1 MWLDIGI
8 VLLYLAV
15 LVGMGLRGGRQVK
28 SAGDFTASGGRY
40 GTLVLFASLSA
51 SFIGGG
57 YSSGNAARAFENGIG
72 TTLALFGFSL
82 AMILIGR
89 FIVPGVG
96 RFSGVSTAG
105 GVIGRAYGRRARV
118 LSGLFIFLCSAG
130 MVGAQMEAI
139 GLVFHVLLGVKPL
152 TGVLIGFGIVLVYST
167 AGGLQSVIAAD
178 MVQFTLLAVGMPL
191 LLVMSLLRAGGAG
204 AVLDAVPDA
213 YFNPFNGTTPAAF
226 FSLFLTMMLGE
237 ALAPPYTQRLLIG
250 RSPRSTAK
258 ATILSG
264 LFSIPFFVITGLIGL
279 SAYALLTGLAAVA
292 VAFAVPD
299 IFDILVLAY
308 SFWCPLILVPLAAAF
323 LGIRSDG
330 RAFRTALLAG
340 LLSTLVWNYLLHR
353 PFGIDGAVVG
363 TACNLL
369 AFSLRTRQFRRRTL
383 TARRDVSPLPR
394 RLPSVQYIS
403 FRQKGPG
410 EHSK

>member
-191 LLVMSLLRAGGAG
+191 LLVMSLLRAGGVG

-226 FSLFLTMMLGE
+226 FPCF
-237 ALAPPYTQRLLIG
+237 
-250 RSPRSTAK
+250 SP
-258 ATILSG
+258 
-264 LFSIPFFVITGLIGL
+264 
-279 SAYALLTGLAAVA
+279 
-292 VAFAVPD
+292 
-299 IFDILVLAY
+299 
-308 SFWCPLILVPLAAAF
+308 
-323 LGIRSDG
+323 
-330 RAFRTALLAG
+330 
-340 LLSTLVWNYLLHR
+340 
-353 PFGIDGAVVG
+353 
-363 TACNLL
+363 
-369 AFSLRTRQFRRRTL
+369 
-383 TARRDVSPLPR
+383 
-394 RLPSVQYIS
+394 
-403 FRQKGPG
+403 
-410 EHSK
+410 